1 MEYSDSNVFLAR
13 LLPRNDKVRLHPAW
27 LLATLRLWSVMSRY
41 HQRAVFGAS
50 CFWGSESAFRAVPGV
65 MDSTVGFM
73 GDSLCCAEAMVAGP
87 SSDDEAKALCM
98 VEVVQV
104 DFDSN
109 QVTYAQ
115 LLETYWCYHDATRN
129 SLCLEDGRPSL
140 ERSVLFV
147 ADDEQRNTA
156 DLNRNEVKNS
166 ARFKAPITTTIEPVS
181 RFHRADDCEQQYFER
196 NQGAVCS
203 TKSGRI

>member
-1 MEYSDSNVFLAR
+1 
-13 LLPRNDKVRLHPAW
+13 
-27 LLATLRLWSVMSRY
+27 MSKY

-50 CFWGSESAFRAVPGV
+50 CFWASESAFRAVLGV

-73 GDSLCCAEAMVAGP
+73 GDSLCCAEAMAAGP
-87 SSDDEAKALCM
+87 SSDDDAKAMCM

-104 DFDSN
+104 DFDPN
-109 QVTYAQ
+109 QVTYSQ
-115 LLETYWCYHDATRN
+115 LLETYWCCHDATRN
-129 SLCLEDGRPSL
+129 SRCLEDGRPSL

-156 DLNRNEVKNS
+156 ELNRNEANES
-166 ARFKAPITTTIEPVS
+166 ARFTAPITTTIEPAS
-181 RFHRADDCEQQYFER
+181 RFHRADDNEQQYLER

-203 TKSGRI
+203 TKSG